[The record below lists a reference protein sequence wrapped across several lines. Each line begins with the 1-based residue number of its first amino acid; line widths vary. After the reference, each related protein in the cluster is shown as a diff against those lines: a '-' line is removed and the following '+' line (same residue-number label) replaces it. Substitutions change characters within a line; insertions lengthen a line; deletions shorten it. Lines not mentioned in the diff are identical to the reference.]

1 MVGVG
6 YSTPRLT
13 AKLVENEGGSEQGV
27 YNGSLVARGDWQGW
41 KKAQA
46 RIGVYQRLLIVFI
59 VWRYLYLV
67 ICSPDQI

>member
-27 YNGSLVARGDWQGW
+27 YNGSLVARGDWQG
-41 KKAQA
+41 
-46 RIGVYQRLLIVFI
+46 
-59 VWRYLYLV
+59 
-67 ICSPDQI
+67 